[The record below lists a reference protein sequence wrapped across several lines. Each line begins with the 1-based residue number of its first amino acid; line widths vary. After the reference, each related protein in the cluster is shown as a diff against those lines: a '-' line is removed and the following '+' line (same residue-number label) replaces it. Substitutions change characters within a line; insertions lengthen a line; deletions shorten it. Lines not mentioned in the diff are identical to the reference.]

1 MLLNY
6 YWIIKR
12 RRILVSAIVDF
23 FLIIYFYNLVHINNF
38 QSYPNKLVTFCIA
51 SFWIII
57 SYIIGRYM
65 QIKNINSNGLIK
77 NLIKTIFLFLLCN
90 FVYLIFNYGLII
102 LFDIFQVKIPYQN
115 FDRLLYYSFFES
127 LISISLVSYFFQSI
141 LSVITHK
148 IYKYDKKWLYI
159 GSLLNYE
166 KILKET
172 SLRKSNLKLILNK
185 EDDNLTKIKS
195 SNIEGIVIES
205 FSNIS
210 ETTLEVITKLK
221 LRGIKVITSL
231 TWFEKELNRIPTNL
245 IYDKSQLIEKIK
257 SSEYNYQLRIKRIG
271 DIIVSLLLLFFLSPI
286 FLTISILIF
295 FEDRKSIFY
304 TQRRTGLNGRT
315 IKIIKFR
322 SMKINAEKDGIQW
335 STKNDNRI
343 TKVGKLIRATRLDEL
358 PQLFCVIKGDMS
370 LIGPRPERP
379 EIEKEFLKDIPY
391 YDYRNVIKPGLS
403 GWAQVNYPYGAS
415 VFDSSKKLSYDIY
428 YITNFSFFLDLLI
441 LFQTIKTIFNLKGYK
456 PD

>member
-1 MLLNY
+1 MLINY
-6 YWIIKR
+6 SWIIRR
-12 RRILVSAIVDF
+12 RRILFSAFVDF
-23 FLIIYFYNLVHINNF
+23 FLIICFYNIFHLDNF
-38 QSYPNKLVTFCIA
+38 QSYPNKFVTFCIA
-51 SFWIII
+51 AFWIII

-77 NLIKTIFLFLLCN
+77 NLIKIVFLFLLCN
-90 FVYLIFNYGLII
+90 FVYLIINYGLII
-102 LFDIFQVKIPYQN
+102 VFDIFLVKVPYQN
-115 FDRLLYYSFFES
+115 FDRLLFYSFFES
-127 LISISLVSYFFQSI
+127 LISISLVSYFFQYI

-148 IYKYDKKWLYI
+148 LYKYDKKWIYI
-159 GSLLNYE
+159 GSVLNY
-166 KILKET
+166 KRILEE
-172 SLRKSNLKLILNK
+172 SSSRKSNVKLILKK
-185 EDDNLTKIKS
+185 EDEDLNEIKS
-195 SNIEGIVIES
+195 TSIEGIVINS
-205 FSNIS
+205 FANIS
-210 ETTLEVITKLK
+210 EANLEVFRKLK

-245 IYDKSQLIEKIK
+245 IYDRYQLIEKIK

-271 DIIVSLLLLFFLSPI
+271 DIVVSLLLLFFLSPI

-295 FEDRKSIFY
+295 LEDRNSIFY
-304 TQRRTGLNGRT
+304 TQRRTGLNGRKL
-315 IKIIKFR
+315 KIIKFR

-335 STKNDNRI
+335 SSKNDNRI

-379 EIEKEFLKDIPY
+379 EIEEEFLKDIPY

-415 VFDSSKKLSYDIY
+415 VFDSKKKLSYDIY
-428 YITNFSFFLDLLI
+428 YIINFSFFLDLLI
-441 LFQTIKTIFNLKGYK
+441 LFQTIKIIFNLKGYK

>member
-1 MLLNY
+1 MLINY
-6 YWIIKR
+6 SWIIRR
-12 RRILVSAIVDF
+12 RRILFSAFVDF
-23 FLIIYFYNLVHINNF
+23 FLIICFYNIFHLDNF
-38 QSYPNKLVTFCIA
+38 QSYPNKFVTFCIA
-51 SFWIII
+51 AFWITI

-77 NLIKTIFLFLLCN
+77 NLIKIVFLFLLCN
-90 FVYLIFNYGLII
+90 FVYLIINYGLII
-102 LFDIFQVKIPYQN
+102 VFDIFLVKVPYQN
-115 FDRLLYYSFFES
+115 FDRLLFYSFFES
-127 LISISLVSYFFQSI
+127 LISISLVSYFFQYI

-148 IYKYDKKWLYI
+148 LYKYDKKWIYI
-159 GSLLNYE
+159 GPVLNYE
-166 KILKET
+166 RILEE
-172 SLRKSNLKLILNK
+172 SSSRKSNVKLILKK
-185 EDDNLTKIKS
+185 EDEVLNEIKS
-195 SNIEGIVIES
+195 SSIEGIVINS
-205 FSNIS
+205 FANIS
-210 ETTLEVITKLK
+210 EANLEVFRKLK

-245 IYDKSQLIEKIK
+245 IYDRYQLIEKIK

-271 DIIVSLLLLFFLSPI
+271 DIVVSLLLLFFLSPI

-295 FEDRKSIFY
+295 LEDRNSIFY
-304 TQRRTGLNGRT
+304 TQRRPGLNGRKL
-315 IKIIKFR
+315 KIIKFR

-335 STKNDNRI
+335 SSKNDNRI

-379 EIEKEFLKDIPY
+379 EIEEAFLKDIPY

-415 VFDSSKKLSYDIY
+415 VFDSRKKLSYDIY

-441 LFQTIKTIFNLKGYK
+441 LFQTIKIIFNLKGYK

>member
-57 SYIIGRYM
+57 SYIVGRYM

-148 IYKYDKKWLYI
+148 IYKYDKKWIYI
-159 GSLLNYE
+159 GSLLYYE

-185 EDDNLTKIKS
+185 EDENLTKIKS

-221 LRGIKVITSL
+221 LRGIKVITTL

-271 DIIVSLLLLFFLSPI
+271 DIIVSLLLLFSLSPI
-286 FLTISILIF
+286 FLTISLLIF

>member
-57 SYIIGRYM
+57 SYIVGRYM

-141 LSVITHK
+141 LSIITHK

-185 EDDNLTKIKS
+185 EDNNLTKIKS

>member
-57 SYIIGRYM
+57 SYIVGRYM

-185 EDDNLTKIKS
+185 EDENLTKIKS

-286 FLTISILIF
+286 FLTLSILIF